1 MTTPTGDNASL
12 HELEIDVRT
21 ELTLAESRPSAEE
34 SDALADAL
42 ADEWML
48 HPDAQRYEVRLRTLL
63 GAVEAVE
70 DRAGE
75 PPQTAAPED
84 AARTGGEPD
93 GREPVR

>member
-12 HELEIDVRT
+12 PELELDVKT
-21 ELTLAESRPSAEE
+21 ELTLAASRPPGEE
-34 SDALADAL
+34 ADAL

-70 DRAGE
+70 GRSGE
-75 PPQTAAPED
+75 PPLAAEPED

-93 GREPVR
+93 GREPVS

>member
-12 HELEIDVRT
+12 HELELDVKA
-21 ELTLAESRPSAEE
+21 ELTLAESRPPGKEAG
-34 SDALADAL
+34 AL

-48 HPDAQRYEVRLRTLL
+48 HPDAQRYEARLRTLL

-70 DRAGE
+70 GRSGE
-75 PPQTAAPED
+75 PPRATEPED

-93 GREPVR
+93 GRAAVS

>member
-12 HELEIDVRT
+12 HELELDVRT
-21 ELTLAESRPSAEE
+21 ELALAESRPPAEE
-34 SDALADAL
+34 ADAL

-48 HPDAQRYEVRLRTLL
+48 HPDAQRYEVRLCTLL

-70 DRAGE
+70 GRSGE
-75 PPQTAAPED
+75 PPRAAGPED

-93 GREPVR
+93 GREPVS

>member
-12 HELEIDVRT
+12 PELELDVRT
-21 ELTLAESRPSAEE
+21 ELTLAESRPPAEE
-34 SDALADAL
+34 ADAL

-75 PPQTAAPED
+75 PPQSAEPED

>member
-12 HELEIDVRT
+12 YELELDVRT
-21 ELTLAESRPSAEE
+21 ELTLADTRPPGEE
-34 SDALADAL
+34 ADAI

-70 DRAGE
+70 GRSGE
-75 PPQTAAPED
+75 PPRALPPTCT
-84 AARTGGEPD
+84 RTEMTQ
-93 GREPVR
+93 PVHERLTTVRR

>member
-12 HELEIDVRT
+12 HELELDVRT
-21 ELTLAESRPSAEE
+21 ELTLAESQPPREE
-34 SDALADAL
+34 GGALADAL

-70 DRAGE
+70 GRSGE
-75 PPQTAAPED
+75 PPRATEPED

-93 GREPVR
+93 GREPVN